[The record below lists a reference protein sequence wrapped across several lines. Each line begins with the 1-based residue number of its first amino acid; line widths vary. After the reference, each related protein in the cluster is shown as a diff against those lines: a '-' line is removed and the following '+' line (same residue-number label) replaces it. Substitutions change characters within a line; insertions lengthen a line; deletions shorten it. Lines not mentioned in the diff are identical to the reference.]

1 MPFSSYSEL
10 TTSIGDWEERTYTTA
25 NSDEFIALAEALA
38 NRKLA
43 QDYRRRE
50 AATVNTDASG
60 VGTIPTGF
68 VGLTSITRDVLGSV
82 PLKQVSHAAF
92 IERNPYEISDDAQV
106 FTLLSATQFQVG
118 PVTDDDFLVKFS
130 ELVPALSASTTTNWL
145 LTLAPDF
152 YVFGCKAAA
161 KAKQEDWQ
169 SAALLEAKALSILDE
184 LVSQGNVAEYASAE
198 MTLPMVTP

>member
-1 MPFSSYSEL
+1 MPFSTYAEL
-10 TTSIGDWEERTYTTA
+10 STSIGDWEERTYTTA

-43 QDYRRRE
+43 QDYRRRD
-50 AATVNTDASG
+50 AATVNTNSSG

-68 VGLTSITRDVLGSV
+68 VGLTSITRNVLGSV

-92 IERNPYEISDDAQV
+92 IERNPYQDSDDAQV
-106 FTLLSATQFQVG
+106 FALLNATQFQVN

-130 ELVPALSASTTTNWL
+130 ELVPALTSSNTTNWL

-152 YVFGCKAAA
+152 YVFACKAAA
-161 KAKQEDWQ
+161 KAKQEDWT
-169 SAALLEAKALSILDE
+169 SAAMLEAKAVSILDE
-184 LVSQGNVAEYASAE
+184 IVSQGNVAEFGSAE
-198 MTLPMVTP
+198 MTMPFVTP

>member
-1 MPFSSYSEL
+1 MPFSTYAEL

-38 NRKLA
+38 NRRLA
-43 QDYRRRE
+43 QDYRRRD

-60 VGTIPTGF
+60 IGTIPTGF
-68 VGLTSITRDVLGSV
+68 VGLTSITQDVLGSL

-106 FTLLSATQFQVG
+106 FALLNATQFVVG

-130 ELVPALSASTTTNWL
+130 ELVPALSSGNTTNWL

-152 YVFGCKAAA
+152 YVFACKAAA
-161 KAKQEDWQ
+161 KAKQEDWP
-169 SAALLEAKALSILDE
+169 SAATLESKALGILDE
-184 LVSQGNVAEYASAE
+184 IVSQGNVAEYGSAE
-198 MTLPMVTP
+198 MTLAMVTP